1 MQNKPVKSSAPGS
14 YLGFSLQST
23 RMCLHLFQA
32 PRGSVVALEVLD
44 DVDVALPDGSAL
56 LEQAKSG
63 LVTNPISNWSK
74 DLWKTFSNWIDAIEA
89 RAIDLKTTWFRL
101 YVVQKKEGE
110 YAESLS
116 YARTEGQAKKAV
128 KEIRQ
133 AYVKEQPE
141 GCKKYIEKFLNYDP
155 EKLVILITR
164 FELETGDSDM
174 IERIKDHLS
183 ISVPENLLDDACHA
197 AIGWV
202 KNTSDDLIQAK
213 KYPVIPRSQF
223 SDWVSNFNNRFSF
236 NHLLRYTLP
245 APSAEEIEE
254 NRSSALTM
262 MRQLELVELE
272 EEKFADAMSD
282 FLQAKTNKVRWAEHG
297 LVVGNEFIDFKKRLM
312 TKWGLFSK
320 EIGMQH
326 MSSLELDRGQLL
338 YLKCMNAEAK
348 LNDVDSPGFF
358 IRGTYHECSNTK
370 DVGWHPRYRD
380 LLED

>member
-1 MQNKPVKSSAPGS
+1 MQNKPVKSSAPGP

-56 LEQAKSG
+56 VEQAKSG
-63 LVTNPISNWSK
+63 LVTNPIANWSK
-74 DLWKTFSNWIDAIEA
+74 DLWKTFSNWIDAVEA
-89 RAIDLKTTWFRL
+89 GLIDLKKTRFRL
-101 YVVQKKEGE
+101 YVVQKKKGE

-116 YARTEGQAKKAV
+116 FARTEAQVKKV
-128 KEIRQ
+128 VDEIRQ
-133 AYVKEQPE
+133 TYAKEQPE
-141 GCKKYIEKFLNYDP
+141 GCKKYIEKFLEYDP
-155 EKLVILITR
+155 EKLLSLVTS
-164 FELETGDSDM
+164 FELETGDSDL

-183 ISVPENLLDDACHA
+183 VSVPDILLNDACHA

-213 KYPVIPRSQF
+213 KYPAIPRSQF

-236 NHLLRYTLP
+236 NHLLRYTSP

-262 MRQLELVELE
+262 MKQLELVELGG
-272 EEKFADAMSD
+272 EKFAEAMSD

-297 LVVGNEFIDFKKRLM
+297 LVYGDEFIDFKKRLM
-312 TKWGLFSK
+312 KKWELFSK
-320 EIGMQH
+320 EIRMQY
-326 MSSLELDRGQLL
+326 MSSLEVDRGQLL
-338 YLKCMNAEAK
+338 YLKCMDAEVK
-348 LNDVDSPGFF
+348 LNDIDSPGFF
-358 IRGTYHECSNTK
+358 IRGTYHECSNTR
-370 DVGWHPRYRD
+370 DVGWHPNYRD